1 MDFSTYE
8 GCTNSGA
15 SIHTINLHCIS
26 NHKWLLMFHPDKCK
40 LMTIGRDT
48 PTEHYTMYSEDKG
61 LIPIANVQSEKD
73 VGVIFDLNMSF
84 REDINSRATKAN
96 NIMGIIRRTYTYL
109 DIESFNLLFKSL
121 VRPHLEYGAPIWNP
135 QLKRDITDLE
145 NVQRRATRQIPA
157 LKGMSYQ
164 ERLRRLRLPTLRYRR
179 LRGDM
184 IEAYKLLHNVYDP
197 TLPSLL
203 SPAKDSTTRGHK
215 LKLPKNR
222 ARTNIKAH
230 SFTHRIVNDW
240 NNLPDEVISAPSINA
255 FKNRL
260 DTHWKNH
267 PWLYD
272 WEATLDHSP
281 SRSNVRIH

>member
-1 MDFSTYE
+1 
-8 GCTNSGA
+8 
-15 SIHTINLHCIS
+15 
-26 NHKWLLMFHPDKCK
+26 
-40 LMTIGRDT
+40 
-48 PTEHYTMYSEDKG
+48 
-61 LIPIANVQSEKD
+61 
-73 VGVIFDLNMSF
+73 MSF

-109 DIESFNLLFKSL
+109 DIESFKLLFKSL

-145 NVQRRATRQIPA
+145 NVQRHATRQIPA

-164 ERLRRLRLPTLRYRR
+164 ERLRRIRLPTLRYRR

-184 IEAYKLLHNVYDP
+184 IEVYKLLHNVYNP

-203 SPAKDSTTRGHK
+203 SPLKDSTTRGHK

-230 SFTHRIVNDW
+230 SFTHPIVNDW
-240 NNLPDEVISAPSINA
+240 NNLPDEVI
-255 FKNRL
+255 K
-260 DTHWKNH
+260 K
-267 PWLYD
+267 
-272 WEATLDHSP
+272 
-281 SRSNVRIH
+281 

>member
-1 MDFSTYE
+1 MDT
-8 GCTNSGA
+8 
-15 SIHTINLHCIS
+15 L
-26 NHKWLLMFHPDKCK
+26 
-40 LMTIGRDT
+40 
-48 PTEHYTMYSEDKG
+48 TEHYTMYSEDKE
-61 LIPIANVQSEKD
+61 LIPMANVQSEKD

-96 NIMGIIRRTYTYL
+96 SILGIIKRTYTYL
-109 DIESFNLLFKSL
+109 DIESFTFLFKSL

-135 QLKRDITDLE
+135 PLKRDITNLE
-145 NVQRRATRQIPA
+145 NVQGRAIRQIPA

-164 ERLRRLRLPTLRYRR
+164 ERLRRIRLPTLRYRR

-203 SPAKDSTTRGHK
+203 SPVKDSTTRGHK

-230 SFTHRIVNDW
+230 SFTHRIVNDL

-255 FKNRL
+255 LKKIGL
-260 DTHWKNH
+260 THTGKITH
-267 PWLYD
+267 GSMIGKQL
-272 WEATLDHSP
+272 
-281 SRSNVRIH
+281 

>member
-1 MDFSTYE
+1 
-8 GCTNSGA
+8 
-15 SIHTINLHCIS
+15 
-26 NHKWLLMFHPDKCK
+26 
-40 LMTIGRDT
+40 MTIGRDT
-48 PTEHYTMYSEDKG
+48 LTEHYTMYSEDKG
-61 LIPIANVQSEKD
+61 LIPMANVQREKD

-84 REDINSRATKAN
+84 RGDINSHATNTN

-109 DIESFNLLFKSL
+109 DIESFKLLLKSL

-157 LKGMSYQ
+157 VKGMSYQ
-164 ERLRRLRLPTLRYRR
+164 ERLRRIRLPTLRYRR

-203 SPAKDSTTRGHK
+203 SPVKDSTTRGHK
-215 LKLPKNR
+215 LKLPTNR

-230 SFTHRIVNDW
+230 SFTHRIVSDW
-240 NNLPDEVISAPSINA
+240 NNLPDDVISAPSINA

-272 WEATLDHSP
+272 WEATLNHGP
-281 SRSNVRIH
+281 SRSNVRIP